1 MKALIAHRSLT
12 ARGAPALMLCA
23 LLAAPLAAPSAAE
36 RTPTPEELAQAR
48 NADRLLIVDCLLPGQ
63 VRRLGA
69 KVTFLT
75 QRRPVKTDAD
85 DCAIRGGEYVSYDRA
100 DLRTALNVWLPGAQE
115 GDKQAQTYV
124 GEIYE
129 RGVGGAPP
137 DYAAAAGWYQK
148 AAEQGHARALIN
160 LGFLYERGL
169 GVTKDP
175 VRALNFYRKAS
186 GLEGLIALDGGGAI
200 GAAARDN
207 EENRALRRELE
218 ETRQRLEK
226 ASQELERH
234 KAVHQSELRELE
246 SRKEQAKAS
255 GDLEATRKFEAQL
268 RERESELARQ
278 RQEVA
283 RLESLAEGYRNQL
296 KGAATESATLR
307 QDLEQAREQL
317 AKSAKELE
325 GRRAAALEDQ
335 RRLDAVKAEL
345 DKARQQSTSQVEK
358 ERIKQLEAQLKSRE
372 EELARQSRE
381 IARVEQEARRHKEQL
396 AGLETQRQAPAANK
410 AKDAIVAIAPPSI
423 ELIDPPVVLVRS
435 PTTVKIRGAVITR
448 EIVGKVTAPAG
459 LLSFTVNDRSEA
471 VDEKGLFKSTV
482 RLGKSATPVNL
493 VAVDARGRRAVLDFT
508 LVQEGQANEQPKK
521 VVTEGLDFGTYHALV
536 IGNANY
542 RHLPRLDTAAEDAKV
557 VAELLSKKYGFKVT
571 LLTNAT
577 RYETLSE
584 LNKLRAKLTERDNL
598 LIYYA
603 GHGELDRANVRGHWL
618 PIDAEQASD
627 ANWISS
633 VAITDLLNA
642 MSVKHALVVADSCY
656 SGAMTRS
663 SIGQLESGMT
673 DEARINWL
681 KALARTRAR
690 TVLTSGG
697 LQPVMDGGG
706 GRHSVFAK
714 SFLQVLQDNQEP
726 LEGQRLYRE
735 VAARV
740 LHYATQ
746 FKMEQ
751 TPEYAPLKF
760 AGHESGDFIFVP
772 VGL

>member
-1 MKALIAHRSLT
+1 
-12 ARGAPALMLCA
+12 
-23 LLAAPLAAPSAAE
+23 
-36 RTPTPEELAQAR
+36 
-48 NADRLLIVDCLLPGQ
+48 
-63 VRRLGA
+63 
-69 KVTFLT
+69 
-75 QRRPVKTDAD
+75 
-85 DCAIRGGEYVSYDRA
+85 
-100 DLRTALNVWLPGAQE
+100 
-115 GDKQAQTYV
+115 
-124 GEIYE
+124 
-129 RGVGGAPP
+129 
-137 DYAAAAGWYQK
+137 
-148 AAEQGHARALIN
+148 
-160 LGFLYERGL
+160 LGFLYERGF

-175 VRALNFYRKAS
+175 VRALNLYRKAS
-186 GLEGLIALDGGGAI
+186 GLEGLIALDDGSAVGT
-200 GAAARDN
+200 AARDTATRDD
-207 EENRALRRELE
+207 ENRSLRRELDD
-218 ETRQRLEK
+218 TRQRLEK
-226 ASQELERH
+226 ASQDLERQ

-246 SRKEQAKAS
+246 NRREQARAS
-255 GDLEATRKFEAQL
+255 GDLAAARKFETQL
-268 RERESELARQ
+268 NERESELARQ

-283 RLESLAEGYRNQL
+283 RLQSLADGYRDQL
-296 KGAATESATLR
+296 KDAATESATLR
-307 QDLEQAREQL
+307 QELERSREQL

-325 GRRAAALEDQ
+325 GRKGAALDAE
-335 RRLDAVKAEL
+335 RRLDALKADL
-345 DKARQQSTSQVEK
+345 DKARQQSASPAEK
-358 ERIKQLEAQLKSRE
+358 ERIRELEAQLKSRE

-381 IARVEQEARRHKEQL
+381 IARVEQEARRQKEQL
-396 AGLETQRQAPAANK
+396 AGLETQRQAPPAIK
-410 AKDAIVAIAPPSI
+410 SKDALVAIAPPSI

-435 PTTVKIRGAVITR
+435 PATVKIRGAVLTR

-459 LLSFTVNDRSEA
+459 LLSFTVNDRSQA
-471 VDEKGLFKSTV
+471 VDETGLFKASV
-482 RLGKSATPVNL
+482 RLAKGSTPVNL

-508 LVQEGQANEQPKK
+508 LVPEGLAAEQVKK
-521 VVTEGLDFGTYHALV
+521 APPENLDFGTYHALV
-536 IGNANY
+536 IGNENY
-542 RHLPRLDTAAEDAKV
+542 RYLPRLDTAAADAKE
-557 VAELLSKKYGFKVT
+557 VAEMLAKRYGFKVT

-577 RYETLSE
+577 RYEILSE
-584 LNKLRAKLTERDNL
+584 LNKLRAKLTEGDNL

-618 PIDAEQASD
+618 PIDAEPTSD

-642 MSVKHALVVADSCY
+642 MSVKHVLVVADSCY

-673 DEARINWL
+673 DEARFNWL

-706 GRHSVFAK
+706 GKHSVFAK

-726 LEGQRLYRE
+726 LEAQRLYRE

-751 TPEYAPLKF
+751 KPEYAPLKF